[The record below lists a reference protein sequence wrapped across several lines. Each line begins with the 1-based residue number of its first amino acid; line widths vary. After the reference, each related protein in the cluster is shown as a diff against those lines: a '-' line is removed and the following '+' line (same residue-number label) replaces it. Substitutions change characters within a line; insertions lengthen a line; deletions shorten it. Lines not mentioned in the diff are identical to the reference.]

1 MRTLNL
7 STASAWDIGIAL
19 ESERMARLDDYLDD
33 RDPRWMTDEEEREL
47 ESKLMEV
54 RP

>member
-19 ESERMARLDDYLDD
+19 ESERQRGIGDYLDD
-33 RDPRWMTDEEEREL
+33 REPEEEPVFLDEED
-47 ESKLMEV
+47 
-54 RP
+54 